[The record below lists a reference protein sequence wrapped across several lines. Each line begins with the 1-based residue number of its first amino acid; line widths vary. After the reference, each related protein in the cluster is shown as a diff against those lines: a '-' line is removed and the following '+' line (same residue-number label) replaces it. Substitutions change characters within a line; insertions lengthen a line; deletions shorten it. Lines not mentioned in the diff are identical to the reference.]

1 MPNIIKPVIVFVVV
15 AVIALSAY
23 FFWPKDT
30 TKEKTQGANFV
41 AVRMGDLEES
51 VTAQGKLEPKE
62 YVDVGVQVSGQLK
75 KINVEIGDQVKKG
88 DLIAEI
94 DPAVYEAKVAAD
106 EAQIKSLKAQ
116 IAEQEAQ
123 VAFTAKVME
132 RNRRLIKSKAI
143 SQEALEDS
151 QTNLKVAQARVS
163 SLEAQLEQAN
173 SSLEGDKA
181 NLSYTKIYAPMDGTV
196 VSQSAREGQTLNANQ
211 TAPIV
216 VQVANLDIMTVRTQ
230 VAEADVGRV
239 AMGMDVYFTTLGNQD
254 RKWRGKVQQ
263 VLPTPETINDVVLY
277 NALVDVENP
286 DHQLMTGM
294 STQVFFLVG
303 NAKNVPIIP
312 ARALGKR
319 LNDQDTPEGNAYQVK
334 VQKGNDIENR
344 VVLVG
349 LLTRS
354 DAEVKSGL
362 SVDERVLVND
372 MVEKSTGSRRNMPPM
387 GPRL

>member
-1 MPNIIKPVIVFVVV
+1 MSNIMRPVIVFVVV
-15 AVIALSAY
+15 AAIALSAY
-23 FFWPKDT
+23 FFWPKDAA
-30 TKEKTQGANFV
+30 KEKAQGANFV
-41 AVRMGDLEES
+41 AVRMGDMEES

-106 EAQIKSLKAQ
+106 EAQIKALKAQ
-116 IAEQEAQ
+116 ISEQEAQ
-123 VAFTAKVME
+123 VSFAAKVME

-151 QTNLKVAQARVS
+151 QTNLKVAEARVS
-163 SLEAQLEQAN
+163 SLEAQLEQAV

-239 AMGMDVYFTTLGNQD
+239 AMGMEVYFTTLGNQD

-303 NAKNVPIIP
+303 SAKNVPVIP

-334 VQKGNDIENR
+334 VQKGDGAENR

-362 SVDERVLVND
+362 SVGENVLVND
-372 MVEKSTGSRRNMPPM
+372 MVEKPAAGGRRMPAM